1 MTLLSIL
8 IAPIAGALLASFGLW
23 IIACDSMP
31 FLVRIMLYSL
41 FAALCLHDP
50 RVHHHRL
57 NGKLCAL
64 ADRARRYAIAQALNA
79 AFSTVF
85 SFNHGILT
93 NFLAFHQIRRTK

>member
-41 FAALCLHDP
+41 FAALCL
-50 RVHHHRL
+50 RL
-57 NGKLCAL
+57 FFL
-64 ADRARRYAIAQALNA
+64 
-79 AFSTVF
+79 F
-85 SFNHGILT
+85 FN
-93 NFLAFHQIRRTK
+93 